1 VKNSYTFWRNGDLFA
16 TKIGRKF
23 SEPPPPR
30 GKRSRVRHTR
40 TELYLV
46 ADFEIVKAYA
56 CLVSDVTS

>member
-16 TKIGRKF
+16 KKIGRKF
-23 SEPPPPR
+23 SEPPQGEALP
-30 GKRSRVRHTR
+30 RVRHTC